1 MAAAALAAFA
11 YRRYRSRVT
20 DDDFVKP
27 GEDMD
32 SAGSIF
38 SKLTNP
44 FNRGRRNDYDDDF
57 DKVL

>member
-1 MAAAALAAFA
+1 
-11 YRRYRSRVT
+11 
-20 DDDFVKP
+20 
-27 GEDMD
+27 MD

-38 SKLTNP
+38 GKLANP